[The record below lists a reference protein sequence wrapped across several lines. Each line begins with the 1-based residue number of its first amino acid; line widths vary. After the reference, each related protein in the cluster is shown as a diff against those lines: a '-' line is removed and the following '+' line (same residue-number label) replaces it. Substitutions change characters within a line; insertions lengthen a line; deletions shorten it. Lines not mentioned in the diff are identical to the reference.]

1 MIPGFDSIPGTGTD
15 QTAAAAATKQSSQHK
30 VRGVCQAQAFS
41 ALHIAK
47 ETLFI
52 DLTYCEGA
60 DTCTCACALR
70 SVLVIDVN

>member
-60 DTCTCACALR
+60 DTCACACALR